1 MKIADDDIRRIE
13 RLCVRAWPAFETADI
28 HGWLWRLSG
37 GGSQRANSV
46 STIDFT
52 GNAMDASIGTIE

>member
-1 MKIADDDIRRIE
+1 MQISRPDRVRME
-13 RLCVRAWPAFETADI
+13 RAHVLAGPALRAETID
-28 HGWLWRLSG
+28 GWVWRASR